1 VKYRLKEGSL
11 NNINNPKETILL
23 NREIKDY
30 KKYLNL
36 DDSVLYH
43 YSLLENMSEAVQ
55 CLLKHIENGSNIH
68 IVVDPDVDGYTSA
81 TLIYKYLK
89 LLSSELNI
97 TYSLHTGKQHGIS
110 DDIEIPDNINLLI
123 IPDASTND
131 ITQCKKLHEQGIEII
146 ILDHH
151 IANDDLQSVGNG
163 MIVNYNPFAIIVNNQ
178 MCDYPN
184 KALSG
189 VGIVYKFL
197 QALDEETWS
206 EYADNFLD
214 LVALGNIADVMD
226 IREFETRRL
235 INKGLSNIKNK
246 FFKALIEKQSYS
258 MENTITVI
266 GIQFYIVPLINA
278 LIRTGDA
285 DEKELMFKA
294 FLEQD
299 EYFKYK
305 PRRKSKDD
313 PESEEIDE
321 SIYDRIARLCANAK
335 GRQNKYKD
343 KSLEQISEYI
353 ESKGIN
359 NNKIIV
365 ANVTDILTE
374 NLTGVVAIKVAEKY
388 NKPCLLLRRVKDD
401 EDLYGGSGRNNKN
414 SPIKNLKSFL
424 DETKLFEFVSG
435 HEGAF
440 GINVKRENINKLVFK
455 VNELLKDVDFSFYYD
470 VDFKVDIDDLNIS
483 FIRELDSLKYIYG
496 QGISE
501 PLIAILNMEISK
513 KDIKI
518 QGKNNDSYKFFYNDE
533 IAFIKFKAQED
544 DQILNFLNDDLY
556 NEDSIIVLDIVGKA
570 SINSFGSILTP
581 QVIIEEYNIIN
592 KI

>member
-11 NNINNPKETILL
+11 NNIDNPKETILL
-23 NREIKDY
+23 NRNIKDY
-30 KKYLNL
+30 KRYLNL
-36 DDSVLYH
+36 DDTVLYN
-43 YSLLENMSEAVQ
+43 YDLLDNIFEAIQ
-55 CLLKHIENGSNIH
+55 CILKHIEKNSNIH
-68 IVVDPDVDGYTSA
+68 IIVDPDVDGYTSA
-81 TLIYKYLK
+81 TLVYKYLK
-89 LLSSELNI
+89 LLDKNLNI
-97 TYSLHTGKQHGIS
+97 SYSLHTGKQHGIS
-110 DDIEIPDNINLLI
+110 DDIVIPENINLLI

-131 ITQCKKLHEQGIEII
+131 IEQCKNLREKGLDII
-146 ILDHH
+146 VLDHH
-151 IANDDLQSVGNG
+151 ISDEINPYA
-163 MIVNYNPFAIIVNNQ
+163 IVVNNQ
-178 MCDYPN
+178 MCEYPN

-197 QALDEETWS
+197 QALDEETWN

-235 INKGLSNIKNK
+235 INKGLSIINNQFI
-246 FFKALIEKQSYS
+246 KALVEKQSYS
-258 MENTITVI
+258 MGNTITVTN
-266 GIQFYIVPLINA
+266 IQFYIVPLINA
-278 LIRTGDA
+278 LVRTGDA

-299 EYFKYK
+299 EYYKYK

-313 PESEEIDE
+313 PELEEVDE
-321 SIYDRIARLCANAK
+321 SIYDRVARFCANAK

-353 ESKGIN
+353 ESKEIDK
-359 NNKIIV
+359 NKIIV
-365 ANVTDILTE
+365 ANVTDLLTE

-388 NKPCLLLRRVKDD
+388 NKPCLLLRRVKDN
-401 EDLYGGSGRNNKN
+401 ENLYGGSGRNNRN

-440 GINVKRENINKLVFK
+440 GINIKRDNINTLVYK
-455 VNELLKDVDFSFYYD
+455 VNELLKDVDFSFFYD
-470 VDFKVDIDDLNIS
+470 VDFIIDIDDLNIS
-483 FIRELDSLKYIYG
+483 FIRELNNLKYIYG

-501 PLIAILNMEISK
+501 PLIAIQNIEINK

-533 IAFIKFKAQED
+533 IAFIKFKALED
-544 DQILNFLNDDLY
+544 DQILNFLNDELY
-556 NEDSIIVLDIVGKA
+556 NDDSMVILDVVGKA

-581 QVIIEEYNIIN
+581 QVVIEEYNITN